1 MSSTGDYIVMFHEGT
16 PRSVIDEEVNKVQ
29 SQGGTIK
36 HRYDSGIFGFA
47 ASIPDD
53 HLTALNVSEHV
64 KLIEPDGEVTTCAK
78 NLGIGK

>member
-1 MSSTGDYIVMFHEGT
+1 MSSTGDYIVMYHEGT
-16 PRSVIDEEVNKVQ
+16 PRSVIDEAVSQVE

-36 HRYDSGIFGFA
+36 HRYDTGIFGFA
-47 ASIPDD
+47 ASIPDN
-53 HLTALNVSEHV
+53 HLSTLHVSEHV

>member
-1 MSSTGDYIVMFHEGT
+1 MSQAGDYIVMFNEGT
-16 PRSVIDEEVNKVQ
+16 PRSAIDDAASKIE
-29 SQGGTIK
+29 SQGGSIK
-36 HRYDSGIFGFA
+36 HRYDAGIIGFA

-53 HLTALNVSEHV
+53 HLSSLNVSEHV

>member
-1 MSSTGDYIVMFHEGT
+1 MFNEGT
-16 PRSVIDEEVNKVQ
+16 PRSAIDKAASEVE
-29 SQGGTIK
+29 SQGGSIK

-53 HLTALNVSEHV
+53 HLSALNVSEHV
-64 KLIEPDGEVTTCAK
+64 KHIEADGEVTTCAK